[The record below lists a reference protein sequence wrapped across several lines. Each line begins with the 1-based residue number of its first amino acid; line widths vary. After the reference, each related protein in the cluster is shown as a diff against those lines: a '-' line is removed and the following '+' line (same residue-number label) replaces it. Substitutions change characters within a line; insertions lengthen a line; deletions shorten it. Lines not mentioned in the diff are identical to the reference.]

1 MLILKNLN
9 NMAIT
14 FLMIGR
20 LLFDKGYK
28 EYVEAAKIVKQKYPD
43 TVFNL
48 LGGIDNEHPNAVPES
63 DVLRDNESGI
73 INYLGFRKDVRNII
87 RKADCIVL
95 PSFYNEG
102 LSRVLMEGLAMSKP
116 IITTDMPGCRETVDD
131 GINGFLCKP
140 RDFWSLAT
148 CCMDFI
154 NLNVDE
160 RKLMGQQSRIKAI
173 REFGINDVIAVYDA
187 IIKPHIIN

>member
-9 NMAIT
+9 DMAIT

-20 LLFDKGYK
+20 LLYDKGYK
-28 EYVEAAKIVKQKYPD
+28 EYVEAAKMVKQQYPD

-48 LGGIDNEHPNAVPES
+48 LGGIDNEYPNAVPES
-63 DVLRDNESGI
+63 EVLRDNDSGI

-87 RKADCIVL
+87 NKADCIVL

-116 IITTDMPGCRETVDD
+116 IITTDMPGCKETVED

-140 RDFWSLAT
+140 RDSISLAN
-148 CCMDFI
+148 CCLKF
-154 NLNVDE
+154 LALKAEE
-160 RKLMGQQSRIKAI
+160 RILMGQYSRIKAE
-173 REFGINDVIAVYDA
+173 REFDIKDVIAVYDG
-187 IIKPHIIN
+187 IIKPHL